1 MPRVLVEGTLC
12 CCWGQQSPQSLC
24 LTLLWPHGL
33 QPTRLL
39 CPWDFPGKNT
49 GMSCHFLLHIWQKI
63 LIALWFGIGVLVAYC
78 FLFPT
83 SFSRAA
89 AFFFFFFFKFEC
101 IWFFFKNYLFFG
113 CSGSSLLYAGFLCL
127 WVGATLHWG
136 TQASHCGGF
145 SCCRAQ
151 ALGRQDSVVTACGLS
166 SCGAWAL
173 VAPRGMWSLPGPGR

>member
-89 AFFFFFFFKFEC
+89 AFFFFFFLSLSASDSFLKIIYFLVVLGLPCCMRAFSVCE
-101 IWFFFKNYLFFG
+101 WGLLFIEVHR
-113 CSGSSLLYAGFLCL
+113 LLI
-127 WVGATLHWG
+127 VV
-136 TQASHCGGF
+136 AS
-145 SCCRAQ
+145 
-151 ALGRQDSVVTACGLS
+151 
-166 SCGAWAL
+166 L
-173 VAPRGMWSLPGPGR
+173 VAEHKL